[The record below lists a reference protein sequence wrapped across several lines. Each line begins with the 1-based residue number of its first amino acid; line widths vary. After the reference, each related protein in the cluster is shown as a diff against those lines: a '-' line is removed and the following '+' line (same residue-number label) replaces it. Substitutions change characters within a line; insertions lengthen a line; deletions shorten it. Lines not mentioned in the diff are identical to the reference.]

1 MKSGRVWIIALT
13 TAFALAPLAS
23 AQEAPKPAPLA
34 RYTAVAGDNVPTI
47 VRKVKYPDVTESQ
60 MYYAFVRANLNNFS
74 FDTVDRVLPGMR
86 LVIPAHATVAKV
98 DVKTADDYM
107 ANLRKAET
115 IYAQGVALEDKDDM
129 KGAIEKYIAA
139 AKIGHAYAQQK
150 LGQLYDRDNTRTL
163 PRDFQES
170 MRYYYEARKRGRE
183 IKGPARR
190 TPLL

>member
-13 TAFALAPLAS
+13 TAFALVPPAV

-34 RYTAVAGDNVPTI
+34 RYTAVAGDDVPTI
-47 VRKVKYPDVTESQ
+47 VRKLKYPDVTESQ

-86 LVIPAHATVAKV
+86 LVIPAHETVAKV
-98 DVKTADDYM
+98 DVKTADAYM

-115 IYAQGVALEDKDDM
+115 IYAQGVALEDKGDM

-139 AKIGHAYAQQK
+139 AKIGHAYAQQR

-183 IKGPARR
+183 IRGPLH